1 MSRRATSRPV
11 PPGST
16 TSVRRRSMRPPW
28 ADTTSTASSA
38 HPATRT
44 RYPLAPRIRRK
55 RTRSGSS
62 SSTTRLVPH
71 PPGPP
76 PPVVPPAGLLHDAVA
91 GGQPEAGAGTYR
103 LGGEERLKRPPH
115 GAAVHALA
123 AVTDHDLDVRARV
136 QSVAGRKRVR
146 AKPDV
151 PGLDGEAAAGRHR
164 VARVGREV
172 HQDLLELARV
182 EANRPEPRRE
192 HDAQLDVGAD
202 QPGEQALRRAG
213 QRVEVDH
220 ARPGDLPPRE
230 AQELP

>member
-62 SSTTRLVPH
+62 SSTTRIVSDPPAAVPAARAGAADSGA
-71 PPGPP
+71 PAAPGKERGDGGPP
-76 PPVVPPAGLLHDAVA
+76 PRSPPHGDAPAALLHDAVA

-103 LGGEERLKRPPH
+103 LGGEERQKRPPH

-123 AVTDHDLDVRARV
+123 AVTDH
-136 QSVAGRKRVR
+136 
-146 AKPDV
+146 
-151 PGLDGEAAAGRHR
+151 
-164 VARVGREV
+164 
-172 HQDLLELARV
+172 
-182 EANRPEPRRE
+182 
-192 HDAQLDVGAD
+192 
-202 QPGEQALRRAG
+202 AL
-213 QRVEVDH
+213 H
-220 ARPGDLPPRE
+220 
-230 AQELP
+230 